1 MINPDVFLNYDLNL
15 NLLSHPHQPFA
26 LVTDLV
32 SLVQR
37 EAPRFLTKLRDCRG
51 RISKFKD
58 PETFRDMDPVMQSGS
73 DEIFSLD

>member
-26 LVTDLV
+26 PVTDLV

-58 PETFRDMDPVMQSGS
+58 PETFRDMDPVMESGS